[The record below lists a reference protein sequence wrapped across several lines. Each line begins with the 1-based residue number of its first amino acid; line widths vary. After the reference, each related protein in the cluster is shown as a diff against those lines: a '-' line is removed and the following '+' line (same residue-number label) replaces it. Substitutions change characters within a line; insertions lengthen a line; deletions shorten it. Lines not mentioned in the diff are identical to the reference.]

1 MAYYLFTTID
11 NDKIVRKI
19 SRIDTRVIK
28 NYLMIKLLMKKDQ
41 NLSIIIDAFSRGG
54 AQKVLQLLIPE
65 FVKRYK
71 SVTLF
76 LLQDNKSEMQLD
88 NLEKLGLKIYRLEA
102 KSFLD
107 FRVFSKFLILVT
119 KSKPSQIQAH
129 LYWSQIWSI
138 FIKFLIP
145 KVQIYW
151 VEHNTYLDRTKL
163 QWTLYKLSSILV
175 KKIVAVSYEA
185 SDFLLSL
192 QIKKSIVV
200 FNPISTKFTTG
211 IKNTAYPSFLFVG
224 RLNKQKNPGLL
235 IDSFDYAIRNNVIP
249 PSSRLSICGE
259 GSLLNLLIEKVN
271 QLPFK
276 ELITFYGFLDEET
289 LSRQYQESMVLV
301 STSDYE
307 GFSLVRAE
315 ALASGCTIVTTN
327 TSGIKILL
335 TKNEELS
342 SPLEGVFI
350 VNSDAQSVANGMA
363 QALDTQLWTNNS
375 IKSRVE
381 MVNKLSATNI
391 ADLYCN
397 L

>member
-1 MAYYLFTTID
+1 
-11 NDKIVRKI
+11 
-19 SRIDTRVIK
+19 
-28 NYLMIKLLMKKDQ
+28 MKKNQ

-65 FVKRYK
+65 FLNKYK
-71 SVTLF
+71 SVTIF
-76 LLQDNKSEMQLD
+76 LIQNNKNEMQLD
-88 NLEKLGLKIYRLEA
+88 NLQKLGLKIYRLEA
-102 KSFLD
+102 RNILD
-107 FRVFSKFLILVT
+107 FRAFIKFLVLIT

-138 FIKFLIP
+138 FAKFLLP
-145 KVQIYW
+145 KAQIYW
-151 VEHNTYLDRTKL
+151 VEHNTYLNRTKL
-163 QWTLYKLSSILV
+163 QWVVYKLASLLI
-175 KKIVAVSYEA
+175 KKIIAVSYEV
-185 SDFLLSL
+185 SDFLISL
-192 QIKKSIVV
+192 QIKKSVV
-200 FNPISTKFTTG
+200 IFNPISSKFTIG
-211 IKNTAYPSFLFVG
+211 VKNTIYPSFLFVG
-224 RLNKQKNPGLL
+224 RLNKQKNPELL
-235 IDSFDYAIRNNVIP
+235 IDSFDYAIRNSVIP
-249 PSSRLSICGE
+249 PSSKLSICGE
-259 GSLLNLLIEKVN
+259 GSLLNSLIEKTDR
-271 QLPFK
+271 LPFK

-315 ALASGCTIVTTN
+315 ALASGCAIVTTN

-363 QALDTQLWTNNS
+363 KALDTQLWTNNS

-381 MVNKLSATNI
+381 MVNKLSATHI

>member
-1 MAYYLFTTID
+1 
-11 NDKIVRKI
+11 
-19 SRIDTRVIK
+19 
-28 NYLMIKLLMKKDQ
+28 MKKNQ

-54 AQKVLQLLIPE
+54 AQKLLQLLIPE
-65 FVKRYK
+65 FLNRYK
-71 SVTLF
+71 SVTIF
-76 LLQDNKSEMQLD
+76 LIQDNKNEMQLD
-88 NLEKLGLKIYRLEA
+88 NLQKLGLKIYRLEA
-102 KSFLD
+102 RNILD
-107 FRVFSKFLILVT
+107 FRAFIKFLVLMT

-138 FIKFLIP
+138 FAKFLLP
-145 KVQIYW
+145 KAQIYW
-151 VEHNTYLDRTKL
+151 VEHNTYLNRTKL
-163 QWTLYKLSSILV
+163 QWVAYKLASLLI
-175 KKIVAVSYEA
+175 KKIIAVSYEV
-185 SDFLLSL
+185 SDFLISL
-192 QIKKSIVV
+192 QIKKSVV
-200 FNPISTKFTTG
+200 IFNPISSKFMVG
-211 IKNTAYPSFLFVG
+211 VKNISYPSFLFVG
-224 RLNKQKNPGLL
+224 RLNKQKNPELL
-235 IDSFDYAIRNNVIP
+235 IDSFDYAIRNSVIP
-249 PSSRLSICGE
+249 PSSKLSICGE
-259 GSLLNLLIEKVN
+259 GSLLNLLIEKTDR
-271 QLPFK
+271 LPFK

-315 ALASGCTIVTTN
+315 ALASGCAIVTTN

-363 QALDTQLWTNNS
+363 KALDTQLWKDNS

-381 MVNKLSATNI
+381 MVNKLSATHI

>member
-1 MAYYLFTTID
+1 
-11 NDKIVRKI
+11 
-19 SRIDTRVIK
+19 
-28 NYLMIKLLMKKDQ
+28 MIKLLMKKDQ
-41 NLSIIIDAFSRGG
+41 NLSIVIDAFSRGG

-65 FVKRYK
+65 FLKKYK

-76 LLQDNKSEMQLD
+76 LIQENKNEMGLDDLQ
-88 NLEKLGLKIYRLEA
+88 KLGLKIYRLEA
-102 KSFLD
+102 KNFLD
-107 FRVFSKFLILVT
+107 IRAFVKFLVLIT
-119 KSKPSQIQAH
+119 KSKPNHIQAH

-138 FIKFLIP
+138 FVKFLIP

-151 VEHNTYLDRTKL
+151 VEHNTYLNRTKL
-163 QWTLYKLSSILV
+163 QWMLYKLSSLLI
-175 KKIVAVSYEA
+175 KKIVAVSYEV

-192 QIKKSIVV
+192 KIKKSVV
-200 FNPISTKFTTG
+200 IFNPISTRFKVG
-211 IKNTAYPSFLFVG
+211 VKNISYPSFLFVG

-249 PSSRLSICGE
+249 FSSKLSICGE
-259 GSLLNLLIEKVN
+259 GSLLNSLIEKTD

-276 ELITFYGFLDEET
+276 ELIKFYGFLDEET
-289 LSRQYQESMVLV
+289 LSRQYRESMVLV

-327 TSGIKILL
+327 TSGIKALL
-335 TKNEELS
+335 TTNEES
-342 SPLEGVFI
+342 NSPLEGIFI
-350 VNSDAQSVANGMA
+350 VKSDVQSIVNGMA
-363 QALDTQLWTNNS
+363 KALDTHLWTKDS

-381 MVNKLSATNI
+381 MVHKLSATHI
-391 ADLYCN
+391 AGLYCN

>member
-1 MAYYLFTTID
+1 
-11 NDKIVRKI
+11 
-19 SRIDTRVIK
+19 
-28 NYLMIKLLMKKDQ
+28 MIKLLMKTDQ
-41 NLSIIIDAFSRGG
+41 NLSIIIDAFTRGG

-65 FVKRYK
+65 FLKKYK

-76 LLQDNKSEMQLD
+76 LLQDNKSEMHLD
-88 NLEKLGLKIYRLEA
+88 DLEKLGLKIYRLEA

-107 FRVFSKFLILVT
+107 FRVFIKFLILVT

-192 QIKKSIVV
+192 QIKKSIVI

-249 PSSRLSICGE
+249 PSSKLSICGE
-259 GSLLNLLIEKVN
+259 GSLLNSMIEKVN

-315 ALASGCTIVTTN
+315 ALSSGCTIVTTN
-327 TSGIKILL
+327 TSGIKVLL
-335 TKNEELS
+335 TKNDELN
-342 SPLEGVFI
+342 SPIDGVFI

-363 QALDTQLWTNNS
+363 KALDTQLWTNNS

-381 MVNKLSATNI
+381 IVNKLSSTHI

>member
-1 MAYYLFTTID
+1 
-11 NDKIVRKI
+11 
-19 SRIDTRVIK
+19 
-28 NYLMIKLLMKKDQ
+28 MKKNQ

-65 FVKRYK
+65 FLNKYK
-71 SVTLF
+71 SVTIF
-76 LLQDNKSEMQLD
+76 LIQNNKNEMQLD
-88 NLEKLGLKIYRLEA
+88 NLQKLGLKIYRLEA
-102 KSFLD
+102 RNILD
-107 FRVFSKFLILVT
+107 FRAFIKFLVLMT

-129 LYWSQIWSI
+129 LYWGEIWSI
-138 FIKFLIP
+138 FAKFLLP
-145 KVQIYW
+145 KAQIYW
-151 VEHNTYLDRTKL
+151 VEHNTYLNRTKL
-163 QWTLYKLSSILV
+163 QWVVYKLASLLI
-175 KKIVAVSYEA
+175 KKIIAVSYEV
-185 SDFLLSL
+185 SDFLISL
-192 QIKKSIVV
+192 QIKKSVV
-200 FNPISTKFTTG
+200 IFNPISSKFTIG
-211 IKNTAYPSFLFVG
+211 VKNTIYPSFLFVG
-224 RLNKQKNPGLL
+224 RLNKQKNPELL
-235 IDSFDYAIRNNVIP
+235 IDSFDYAIRNSVIP
-249 PSSRLSICGE
+249 PSSKLSICGE
-259 GSLLNLLIEKVN
+259 GSLLNSLIEKAA

-276 ELITFYGFLDEET
+276 DLITFYGFLDEET

-315 ALASGCTIVTTN
+315 ALASGCAIVTTN

-363 QALDTQLWTNNS
+363 KALDTQLWTDNS

-381 MVNKLSATNI
+381 MVNKLSATHI

>member
-1 MAYYLFTTID
+1 
-11 NDKIVRKI
+11 
-19 SRIDTRVIK
+19 
-28 NYLMIKLLMKKDQ
+28 MKKNQ

-65 FVKRYK
+65 FLNKYK
-71 SVTLF
+71 SVTIF
-76 LLQDNKSEMQLD
+76 LIQDNKNEMQLD
-88 NLEKLGLKIYRLEA
+88 NLQKLGLKIYRLEA
-102 KSFLD
+102 RNILD
-107 FRVFSKFLILVT
+107 FRAFIKFLVLMT

-138 FIKFLIP
+138 FAKFLLP
-145 KVQIYW
+145 KAQIYW
-151 VEHNTYLDRTKL
+151 VEHNTYLNRTKL
-163 QWTLYKLSSILV
+163 QWVGYKLASLLI
-175 KKIVAVSYEA
+175 KKIIAVSYEV
-185 SDFLLSL
+185 SDFLISL
-192 QIKKSIVV
+192 QIKKSVV
-200 FNPISTKFTTG
+200 IFNPISSKFMVG
-211 IKNTAYPSFLFVG
+211 VKNISYPSFLFVG
-224 RLNKQKNPGLL
+224 RLNKQKNPELL
-235 IDSFDYAIRNNVIP
+235 IDSFDYAIRNSVLP
-249 PSSRLSICGE
+249 PSSKLSICGE
-259 GSLLNLLIEKVN
+259 GSLLNLLIEKTDR
-271 QLPFK
+271 LPFK

-315 ALASGCTIVTTN
+315 ALASGCAIVTTN
-327 TSGIKILL
+327 TSGIKTLL
-335 TKNEELS
+335 TKSEELS

-363 QALDTQLWTNNS
+363 KALDTQLWTENS

-381 MVNKLSATNI
+381 MVNKLSATHI

>member
-1 MAYYLFTTID
+1 
-11 NDKIVRKI
+11 
-19 SRIDTRVIK
+19 
-28 NYLMIKLLMKKDQ
+28 MKKNQ

-65 FVKRYK
+65 FLNKYK
-71 SVTLF
+71 SVTIF
-76 LLQDNKSEMQLD
+76 LIQDNKNEMQLD
-88 NLEKLGLKIYRLEA
+88 NLQKLGLKIYRLEA
-102 KSFLD
+102 RNILD
-107 FRVFSKFLILVT
+107 FRAFIKFLVLMT

-138 FIKFLIP
+138 FAKFLLP
-145 KVQIYW
+145 KAQIYW
-151 VEHNTYLDRTKL
+151 VEHNTYLNRTKL
-163 QWTLYKLSSILV
+163 QWVVYKLASLLI
-175 KKIVAVSYEA
+175 KKIIAVSYEV
-185 SDFLLSL
+185 SDFLISL
-192 QIKKSIVV
+192 QIKKSVV
-200 FNPISTKFTTG
+200 IFNPISSKFMVG
-211 IKNTAYPSFLFVG
+211 VKNISNPSFLFVG
-224 RLNKQKNPGLL
+224 RLNKQKNPELL
-235 IDSFDYAIRNNVIP
+235 VDSFDYAIRNSVIP
-249 PSSRLSICGE
+249 PSSKLSICGE
-259 GSLLNLLIEKVN
+259 GSLLNSLIEKTDR
-271 QLPFK
+271 LPFK

-315 ALASGCTIVTTN
+315 ALASGCAIVTTN

-335 TKNEELS
+335 TKNEELG

-363 QALDTQLWTNNS
+363 KALDTQLWTNNS

-381 MVNKLSATNI
+381 MVNKLSATRI

>member
-1 MAYYLFTTID
+1 
-11 NDKIVRKI
+11 
-19 SRIDTRVIK
+19 
-28 NYLMIKLLMKKDQ
+28 MIKLLMIKDQ
-41 NLSIIIDAFSRGG
+41 NLSIVIDAFSRGG

-65 FVKRYK
+65 FLKKYK

-76 LLQDNKSEMQLD
+76 LLQENQSEMQLD
-88 NLEKLGLKIYRLEA
+88 ELQKLGLKIYRLEA
-102 KSFLD
+102 KNMLD
-107 FRVFSKFLILVT
+107 FRAIVKFLLLIT

-129 LYWSQIWSI
+129 LYWSQIWSV
-138 FIKFLIP
+138 FTKFLLP
-145 KVQIYW
+145 KAQSYW

-163 QWTLYKLSSILV
+163 QWVLYKIASLV
-175 KKIVAVSYEA
+175 IKKVVAVSYEV
-185 SDFLLSL
+185 SDFLISL
-192 QIKKSIVV
+192 RIKKSVV
-200 FNPISTKFTTG
+200 IFNPISTRFTIG
-211 IKNTAYPSFLFVG
+211 VKSIIYPSFLFVG
-224 RLNKQKNPGLL
+224 RLNKQKNPELL

-249 PSSRLSICGE
+249 PSSKLRICGE
-259 GSLLNLLIEKVN
+259 GSLLDSLIKKVD

-276 ELITFYGFLDEET
+276 ELITFYGFLDEKT
-289 LSRQYQESMVLV
+289 LLRQYQESMVLV

-315 ALASGCTIVTTN
+315 ALASGCAIVTTN

-363 QALDTQLWTNNS
+363 KALDTQLWTDNA

-381 MVNKLSATNI
+381 MVKKLSANYI

>member
-1 MAYYLFTTID
+1 
-11 NDKIVRKI
+11 
-19 SRIDTRVIK
+19 
-28 NYLMIKLLMKKDQ
+28 MIKLLMKKDQ

-65 FVKRYK
+65 YLKKYK

-88 NLEKLGLKIYRLEA
+88 DLQKLGLKIYRLEA
-102 KSFLD
+102 KNFLD
-107 FRVFSKFLILVT
+107 FRAFIKFLILVN
-119 KSKPSQIQAH
+119 KSKPGQIQAH

-138 FIKFLIP
+138 FTKFLIP

-151 VEHNTYLDRTKL
+151 VEHNTYLNRTKL
-163 QWTLYKLSSILV
+163 QWTLYKISSLLI

-192 QIKKSIVV
+192 QIKKSVV
-200 FNPISTKFTTG
+200 IFNPISTKFTIG
-211 IKNTAYPSFLFVG
+211 IKNTTYPNFLFVG

-249 PSSRLSICGE
+249 PLSKLSICGE
-259 GSLLNLLIEKVN
+259 GSLLNSLIEKAN

-276 ELITFYGFLDEET
+276 DLITFYGFLDEET

-350 VNSDAQSVANGMA
+350 VDSDAQSVANGMA
-363 QALDTQLWTNNS
+363 KALDTQLWTSNS

-381 MVNKLSATNI
+381 MVNKLSATHI

>member
-1 MAYYLFTTID
+1 
-11 NDKIVRKI
+11 
-19 SRIDTRVIK
+19 
-28 NYLMIKLLMKKDQ
+28 MKKDQ
-41 NLSIIIDAFSRGG
+41 HLSIIIDAFSRGG

-65 FVKRYK
+65 FLKKYK

-88 NLEKLGLKIYRLEA
+88 DLQKLGLKIYRLEA
-102 KSFLD
+102 KNILD
-107 FRVFSKFLILVT
+107 FRAFIKFLVLMT

-138 FIKFLIP
+138 FAKFLLP
-145 KVQIYW
+145 KAQIYW
-151 VEHNTYLDRTKL
+151 VEHNTYLNRTKL
-163 QWTLYKLSSILV
+163 QWVVYKLASLLI
-175 KKIVAVSYEA
+175 KKIIAVSYEV
-185 SDFLLSL
+185 SDFLISL
-192 QIKKSIVV
+192 QIKKSVV
-200 FNPISTKFTTG
+200 IFNPISSKFMVG
-211 IKNTAYPSFLFVG
+211 VKNISYPSFLFVG
-224 RLNKQKNPGLL
+224 RLNKQKNPELL
-235 IDSFDYAIRNNVIP
+235 IDSFDYAIRNSVIP
-249 PSSRLSICGE
+249 PSSKLSICGE
-259 GSLLNLLIEKVN
+259 GSLLNSLIEKTDR
-271 QLPFK
+271 LPFK

-315 ALASGCTIVTTN
+315 ALASGCAIVTTN

-363 QALDTQLWTNNS
+363 KALDIQLWTNNS

-381 MVNKLSATNI
+381 MVKKLSAI
-391 ADLYCN
+391 HVADLYYN